1 MAEELETEKL
11 HEYPTTRRREL
22 KTFKAPGKPIRTVIV
37 HDALF
42 DGDMKQAGAL
52 QQMLEDYAE
61 GFLSY
66 VKSNNPEVAAKLII
80 EQTQAAI
87 PYKTERRGLTGS
99 LEEIVFRG
107 SRGKN
112 FNADRATIPDEADKG
127 IRQKLFS
134 IRQHLEKKGLS
145 KEEIEENLQVRQ
157 KRMHMQAKERA
168 DEMQIRSIEGYD

>member
-1 MAEELETEKL
+1 MATTKEK
-11 HEYPTTRRREL
+11 
-22 KTFKAPGKPIRTVIV
+22 AAPIRTIIV
-37 HDALF
+37 HDILF
-42 DGDMKQAGAL
+42 DGDMKQGGAL
-52 QQMLEDYAE
+52 QQMLEDYAD

-66 VKSNNPEVAAKLII
+66 VKSKNPEVAAKIVI
-80 EQTQAAI
+80 EQTQAAM

-112 FNADRATIPDEADKG
+112 FNADRATIPDESDKG

-145 KEEIEENLQVRQ
+145 KEEIEQELLVRQ
-157 KRMHMQAKERA
+157 KTMHMRRKEQA
-168 DEMQIRSIEGYD
+168 DEMQRRSIEGYD